1 MHGSRLRHESRRN
14 YRRRWI
20 TIILMLSV
28 ILVVFNYLGLTFDLP
43 SSTNGLKISSTV
55 FELQP
60 KRPNK
65 AIIATTL
72 QKSPDSADWI
82 IDLLPD
88 WQPYIFMA
96 DGTVNDAPMLSN
108 QHAHKIPLA
117 LNRGREAASYL
128 SFIITHYYDLPEYM
142 VFIHGDRYQTHNA
155 DIAQMYDTLPLIQKL
170 DLDYVDLEGYVN
182 LRCNWKHCPEPYIV
196 PRPGH
201 EDSIWEA
208 HGEYVKAWEFIFPN
222 KTLPEKVAAPCCA
235 QFAVDRRT
243 IHRWPVAQYELIRA
257 WMWSRDGDIASM
269 KSGIILEYMWHILFG
284 KPAYWCAP
292 VKPCYCGTWNMCD
305 LDCDETKGWC
315 KGRIW
320 TSDPPPSLPS
330 NWPEEGQDGLTW
342 PMEGWEK
349 NM

>member
-1 MHGSRLRHESRRN
+1 
-14 YRRRWI
+14 
-20 TIILMLSV
+20 MLSV

-142 VFIHGDRYQTHNA
+142 VFIHGDRYQTHNGKHPHSWA
-155 DIAQMYDTLPLIQKL
+155 ERPL
-170 DLDYVDLEGYVN
+170 
-182 LRCNWKHCPEPYIV
+182 
-196 PRPGH
+196 
-201 EDSIWEA
+201 
-208 HGEYVKAWEFIFPN
+208 
-222 KTLPEKVAAPCCA
+222 
-235 QFAVDRRT
+235 T
-243 IHRWPVAQYELIRA
+243 I
-257 WMWSRDGDIASM
+257 
-269 KSGIILEYMWHILFG
+269 
-284 KPAYWCAP
+284 
-292 VKPCYCGTWNMCD
+292 T
-305 LDCDETKGWC
+305 
-315 KGRIW
+315 
-320 TSDPPPSLPS
+320 
-330 NWPEEGQDGLTW
+330 
-342 PMEGWEK
+342 
-349 NM
+349 